1 MFTVRFLISN
11 IIISAVFIIF
21 ITVEKLFEN
30 KLSPKTGY
38 MLWFPFIMLTICAFM
53 PSFNLPVS
61 LNNGISTTITEIT
74 SKSDLN
80 YSSDI
85 KDLYVSVS
93 NYSIIPIIW
102 ITGICV
108 HMVTIITGIIKL
120 KKLTHYKINSP
131 LFVNCCKRLNVKAD
145 FYVSPHVNSPLSY
158 GIIRPKVILPDIKLK
173 DKELEH
179 IVIHELVHHKHKDIL
194 INFILCILNALYWFN
209 PFIYIAFNRIRLDM
223 EIYCDY
229 TAIKYT
235 GSNIDYGN
243 TVINLTEQNIKFKA
257 ASYMSGRKGELKS
270 RITRIADFN
279 KKYSSLCRRAVV
291 SLLIIISL
299 TASLIINCFGYTI
312 NDNYNENIN
321 IDQIDLSSYFKDYE
335 GCFVL
340 YDTSDKS
347 YKVWNENM
355 ARERVSPYSTYKIA
369 IALNGLEKGVITTD
383 NSYMSW
389 NGTSYPFE
397 EWEMDHDLDSAM
409 KNSVN
414 WYFQNIDKNLT
425 MGEISDFLKRVDYGN
440 MSAGY
445 DKENYWLENSLK
457 ISPLEQVQ
465 FLKRI
470 YNNEF
475 DFDEK
480 NINAVLN
487 SIKLSDDLYGKT
499 GTGMVNNKTTS
510 GWFIGMDDKYIFAL
524 RIAGDDN
531 ATGTV
536 AYEIAEDI
544 LSDLQK

>member
-1 MFTVRFLISN
+1 M
-11 IIISAVFIIF
+11 
-21 ITVEKLFEN
+21 
-30 KLSPKTGY
+30 
-38 MLWFPFIMLTICAFM
+38 
-53 PSFNLPVS
+53 
-61 LNNGISTTITEIT
+61 
-74 SKSDLN
+74 
-80 YSSDI
+80 
-85 KDLYVSVS
+85 SVS
-93 NYSIIPIIW
+93 NYSVISAIW
-102 ITGICV
+102 LAGICV
-108 HMVTIITGIIKL
+108 YMVTIITGIIKL
-120 KKLTHYKINSP
+120 KRLTHYRIISP
-131 LFVNCCKRLNVKAD
+131 IFENCCKRLNVKAD
-145 FYVSPHVNSPLSY
+145 FYVSPYVNSPLSY
-158 GIIRPKVILPDIKLK
+158 GIIRPKVILPDIKLR

-243 TVINLTEQNIKFKA
+243 TVINLTEQNSKFKA

-291 SLLIIISL
+291 SLLVIISL

-321 IDQIDLSSYFKDYE
+321 IEQIDLSSYFKDYD

-347 YKVWNENM
+347 YKVWNEDM

-465 FLKRI
+465 FLKGI

-475 DFDEK
+475 DFDEN

-487 SIKLSDDLYGKT
+487 SIKLSDNLYGKT

-510 GWFIGMDDKYIFAL
+510 GWFIGMDDRYIFAL

-531 ATGTV
+531 ATGTI

-544 LSDLQK
+544 LSDLTK